1 MAHQTMQSDTSVYP
15 LPVLIV
21 FLGYGIHVST
31 HGIAVNHSGLLFRE
45 LFKLMKLSDILTLC
59 PVLTREEHCSRK
71 KNCFSLLLTADP
83 WPKKSFI
90 VA

>member
-71 KNCFSLLLTADP
+71 KKLLQSA
-83 WPKKSFI
+83 
-90 VA
+90 AHC